1 MATTTNPL
9 ETSLKNIGFTE
20 DANAAETETASAG
33 AAATEEAEIQ
43 DTEETAETETSEET
57 REEES
62 TEETSE
68 AEESSE
74 ATEEGGEAAEEAEP
88 QGYDVMLPDKQLKSY
103 PEELYQLA
111 AKKFGVDP
119 STLDQAGQR
128 SLLKGKIDSDIDNRN
143 LRERLEALEDQDEDV
158 LTDEEEES
166 TGGQRGE
173 TEMVTPARQLEATF
187 NLLRGGLDGQTP
199 IITKEGAKIYS
210 DAMMGSYTEM
220 QEAID
225 SGDAKKIEAANMKF
239 AETQAAFATVM
250 FANVF
255 PALLPHMIQQLPEQ
269 VWDGIVGAKLEQREE
284 MKETH
289 STARAQLLKDPR
301 YSDLGEMIK
310 SKAIYNF
317 VRENP
322 EVMEKRFKDVN
333 GNLISDPIKLEMAR
347 YRYVVHQIRGQNY
360 RPPTELVKKGMEAGK
375 RNANELQRKKDLGRL
390 ATGKSRGSLNSTSAD
405 RYDPKN
411 WADRMKKA
419 ADSAN
424 PLGAWLDQQK

>member
-33 AAATEEAEIQ
+33 AAATEEAEVQ

-199 IITKEGAKIYS
+199 II
-210 DAMMGSYTEM
+210 
-220 QEAID
+220 
-225 SGDAKKIEAANMKF
+225 
-239 AETQAAFATVM
+239 
-250 FANVF
+250 
-255 PALLPHMIQQLPEQ
+255 
-269 VWDGIVGAKLEQREE
+269 
-284 MKETH
+284 
-289 STARAQLLKDPR
+289 
-301 YSDLGEMIK
+301 
-310 SKAIYNF
+310 
-317 VRENP
+317 
-322 EVMEKRFKDVN
+322 
-333 GNLISDPIKLEMAR
+333 
-347 YRYVVHQIRGQNY
+347 
-360 RPPTELVKKGMEAGK
+360 
-375 RNANELQRKKDLGRL
+375 
-390 ATGKSRGSLNSTSAD
+390 
-405 RYDPKN
+405 
-411 WADRMKKA
+411 
-419 ADSAN
+419 
-424 PLGAWLDQQK
+424 